1 MGNFSDYVNNDN
13 YSKTENIKSETNKED
28 LQKMVDKYSGLSS
41 DELMREFLRMTAE
54 KKKNGEL
61 GHGELAN
68 IKNTIMPYLD
78 ENQKAKLNSLINMVD
93 NV

>member
-1 MGNFSDYVNNDN
+1 MGNFSDFINNDS
-13 YSKTENIKSETNKED
+13 YSKTENIKSEASKED
-28 LQKMVDKYSGLSS
+28 LQKIVDKYSGLSS

-61 GHGELAN
+61 DHSELSN